1 MRRLVLP
8 GRRQKQVDMDTLLKL
23 AMAGCSIPEIAA
35 ELGVREKQVDRRLRD
50 DILFRDVYQP
60 AGRRSSA

>member
-1 MRRLVLP
+1 
-8 GRRQKQVDMDTLLKL
+8 MDTLLKL